1 MSAPFNRFPFAHTFS
16 IVARD
21 PLTGEMGVAV
31 QSHWFSVGSVV
42 AWGEPGVGVV
52 ATQSMV
58 EKGYGPRG
66 LALMRSGVSALTAL
80 PALLEADENHEV
92 RQVAMLDRL
101 GQVAVHT
108 GSRCIA
114 CAGHVRG
121 DGFSVQANMMLN
133 DTVWSAMAQAY
144 RGVTG
149 PLAERMM
156 AVLEAAQAAGG
167 DIRGQQSAA
176 LLVVSGIAGERSW
189 DGILVDLRVED
200 HPHPVTELKRLL
212 AVHRAYDWMNQG
224 DEFLANREV
233 EKALQAYR
241 SAAELAPDMDEL
253 PFWHALTLAELDRMD
268 EAAPIFKAVFQSNPN
283 WAELVKRLPA
293 AGLLKDDPE
302 LMQQILALV
311 NPGSNR

>member
-1 MSAPFNRFPFAHTFS
+1 MSAPFIRFPFAHTFS

-156 AVLEAAQAAGG
+156 AALEAAQAAGG

-200 HPHPVTELKRLL
+200 HPQPVTELRRLL